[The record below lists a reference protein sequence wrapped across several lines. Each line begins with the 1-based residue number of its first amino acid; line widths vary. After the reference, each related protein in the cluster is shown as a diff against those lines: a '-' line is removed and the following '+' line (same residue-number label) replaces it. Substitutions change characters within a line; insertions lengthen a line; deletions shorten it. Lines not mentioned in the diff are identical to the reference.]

1 VKKKN
6 EQRTQK
12 QSKKAQ
18 KQSKQG
24 KRGRFIEGKKTGD
37 QTHGVMTDKVW
48 MYVRLYVPLLFL
60 FPRSSKFFQF
70 PSTTRRLV
78 GAAVKGI
85 ITR

>member
-12 QSKKAQ
+12 QSRKAE

-37 QTHGVMTDKVW
+37 QTHGVMTDRQG
-48 MYVRLYVPLLFL
+48 MYVCSIIILIP
-60 FPRSSKFFQF
+60 
-70 PSTTRRLV
+70 
-78 GAAVKGI
+78 AVVKI
-85 ITR
+85 LPISVNYA